1 MTVLCVI
8 DLENIKG
15 SCPYYIQSGYQAG
28 VWWLTCDF
36 NSLRGMYA
44 QPKAVA
50 NAAAVADVV
59 VAVVATAAESLGE
72 AWLLAAEAAVDALEL
87 LP

>member
-1 MTVLCVI
+1 
-8 DLENIKG
+8 
-15 SCPYYIQSGYQAG
+15 
-28 VWWLTCDF
+28 
-36 NSLRGMYA
+36 MYA